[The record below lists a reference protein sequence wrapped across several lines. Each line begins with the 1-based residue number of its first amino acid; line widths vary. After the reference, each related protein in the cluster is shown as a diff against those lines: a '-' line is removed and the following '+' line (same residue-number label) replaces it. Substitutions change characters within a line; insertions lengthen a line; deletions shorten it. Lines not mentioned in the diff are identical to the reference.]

1 MHNNNVLYVENPQK
15 SEYAR
20 RIYCDAVTAL
30 SQNGFSE
37 YEKNP
42 DAPVLAHTLGAPLNL
57 KISHTPTLSHE
68 YVGRDS
74 LCEIFRLRINA
85 LPNLPFFGLLF
96 VPHNAKTPVPL
107 CIACHGYLGTPE
119 LMYGMHGKNG
129 YSGLIG
135 KLLKRGFAVFS
146 PQLLMWNCG
155 FNPAKPHYETQYNRP
170 ELDRLFRKSGAAIA
184 SLEVFC
190 ILQSIT
196 ALSNIRTL
204 DLTSLSACGM
214 SYGAYL
220 TMRAM
225 ALDKRIKRGF
235 FMSCFNGGD
244 DIRFPE
250 WQPQPGFSLLRD
262 GEIAGMCAPRHVTV
276 EVGQTDEIFPPAG
289 AVREAETA
297 KVAYLLADAAKNFN
311 LSIWHGGHIVNPKT
325 ECAEFLR
332 G

>member
-1 MHNNNVLYVENPQK
+1 MHNDNVLYVEDPQK

-30 SQNGFSE
+30 SENGFWE

-42 DAPVLAHTLGAPLNL
+42 DAPLLAHTLGAPLNL
-57 KISHTPTLSHE
+57 KITHNPTLSHE
-68 YVGRDS
+68 YVGCDS

-96 VPHNAKTPVPL
+96 IPHNAGNPAPL

-129 YSGLIG
+129 YSGLIE

-170 ELDRLFRKSGAAIA
+170 ELDRRFRKNDAAIA

-204 DLTSLSACGM
+204 DLTNLSACGM

-225 ALDKRIKRGF
+225 ALDARIQQGF
-235 FMSCFNGGD
+235 FMSCFDGGD

-250 WQPQPGFSLLRD
+250 WQPQPCFALLRD
-262 GEIAGMCAPRHVTV
+262 GEIAGMCAPRPVTV
-276 EVGQTDEIFPPAG
+276 EVGKTDDIFPPTG

-297 KVAYLLADAAKNFN
+297 KSAYLRADAAENFH
-311 LSIWHGGHIVNPKT
+311 LSIWHGGHIVNPDT
-325 ECAEFLR
+325 NCAELLK

>member
-1 MHNNNVLYVENPQK
+1 MHNDNVLYTENPEK

-20 RIYCDAVTAL
+20 RIYCEAVTAL
-30 SQNGFSE
+30 SESGFPE
-37 YEKNP
+37 YERNP
-42 DAPVLAHTLGAPLNL
+42 DAPLLAHTLGAPLNL
-57 KISHTPTLSHE
+57 KIAHNPTLSHE

-74 LCEIFRLRINA
+74 LCEIFRLRIGV
-85 LPNLPFFGLLF
+85 LPDLPFFGLLF
-96 VPHNAKTPVPL
+96 IPHNAKNPPPL

-135 KLLKRGFAVFS
+135 KLLQNGFAVFS

-170 ELDRLFRKSGAAIA
+170 ELDRRFRRNGAAIA

-204 DLTSLSACGM
+204 DLTNLSACGM

-220 TMRAM
+220 TMRAT

-235 FMSCFNGGD
+235 FMSCFDGGD
-244 DIRFPE
+244 DPRFPE
-250 WQPQPGFSLLRD
+250 WQPQQRFSLLRD
-262 GEIAGMCAPRHVTV
+262 GEIAGMCAPRPVTV
-276 EVGQTDEIFPPAG
+276 EVGSTDEIFPPGG
-289 AVREAETA
+289 AVREAEAA
-297 KVAYLLADAAKNFN
+297 KEAYLRAKALENFN
-311 LSIWHGGHIVNPKT
+311 LSIWHGGHIVNPDTK
-325 ECAEFLR
+325 CVEFLM